1 MAEKK
6 SYEEMLQLV
15 SELAIANYK
24 TGYNCTESV
33 FLALIDSGA
42 LDIPR
47 ETVKMCIGF
56 GGGIGCCG
64 ETCGAL
70 SGAILANC
78 AKYGRLGWETEDP
91 VQRGKDVAEKYYR
104 RYNAIV
110 HEFAKA
116 NGAVTCRA
124 VTANCGD
131 WNGKDRKKFCMKMI
145 GATAQMAYKYLQMSN
160 EEAFKLPYGPNM
172 HGF

>member
-47 ETVKMCIGF
+47 ETVRMCIGF
-56 GGGIGCCG
+56 GGGIGCCRPR
-64 ETCGAL
+64 
-70 SGAILANC
+70 S
-78 AKYGRLGWETEDP
+78 K
-91 VQRGKDVAEKYYR
+91 
-104 RYNAIV
+104 
-110 HEFAKA
+110 
-116 NGAVTCRA
+116 
-124 VTANCGD
+124 
-131 WNGKDRKKFCMKMI
+131 
-145 GATAQMAYKYLQMSN
+145 
-160 EEAFKLPYGPNM
+160 EADSEVC
-172 HGF
+172 